1 MENFNIQTVI
11 SIIAAFISFS
21 AVIVS
26 IYYNHKNNKQYLK
39 SLDPLLSF
47 KLFEVKDELY
57 LRVTN
62 TGRSAANDILIE
74 IKKIENNGDRN
85 ELYLDDLFG
94 KKIELYPNESTQGR
108 ISFWGKTICSS
119 AFPKISID
127 IRYEK
132 GITGEQVHMER
143 TVIFS
148 PSYDEKIYGDFNID
162 LRELNK
168 NMGVMAKA
176 NLRTAN
182 YLDGCQV
189 APFDELSILA
199 HKSLHDD
206 LQSVKQGENVST
218 VIEREEVIK
227 NRL

>member
-1 MENFNIQTVI
+1 MDKITIQTVI
-11 SIIAAFISFS
+11 SIIAAFISLS
-21 AVIVS
+21 TVIVS
-26 IYYNHKNNKQYLK
+26 IYYNHKNSKQYLK

-47 KLFEVKDELY
+47 KLFELKDELY

-62 TGRSAANDILIE
+62 TGRSAAKDVLIE

-85 ELYLDDLFG
+85 ELELDALFG
-94 KKIELYPNESTQGR
+94 KEIELYPNESTQGR
-108 ISFWGKTICSS
+108 IAFGGATICSN
-119 AFPKISID
+119 AFPKIDID
-127 IRYEK
+127 IRYKK
-132 GITGEQVHMER
+132 GVTGEQVHIER

-148 PSYDEKIYGDFNID
+148 PPYDEKIYGDFNID
-162 LRELNK
+162 
-168 NMGVMAKA
+168 MDVMAKA

-189 APFDELSILA
+189 APFDELNILA

-218 VIEREEVIK
+218 VMKREDVIK

>member
-1 MENFNIQTVI
+1 MDKITIQTVI
-11 SIIAAFISFS
+11 SIIAAFISLS
-21 AVIVS
+21 TVIVS
-26 IYYNHKNNKQYLK
+26 IYYNHKNSKQYLK

-47 KLFEVKDELY
+47 KLFELKDELY
-57 LRVTN
+57 LGVTN
-62 TGRSAANDILIE
+62 TGRSAAKDVLIE

-85 ELYLDDLFG
+85 ELELDALFG
-94 KKIELYPNESTQGR
+94 KEIELYPNESTQGR
-108 ISFWGKTICSS
+108 IAFWGATICSS
-119 AFPKISID
+119 AFPKINID
-127 IRYEK
+127 IRYK
-132 GITGEQVHMER
+132 KDITGEQVHIER

-148 PSYDEKIYGDFNID
+148 PSYDEKIHGDFNID

-168 NMGVMAKA
+168 NMDVMAK
-176 NLRTAN
+176 AN

-189 APFDELSILA
+189 APFDELNILA

-218 VIEREEVIK
+218 VTEREEVIK

>member
-1 MENFNIQTVI
+1 MDKITIQTVI
-11 SIIAAFISFS
+11 SIIAAFISLS
-21 AVIVS
+21 TVIVS
-26 IYYNHKNNKQYLK
+26 IYYNHKNSKQYLK

-47 KLFEVKDELY
+47 KLLELKDELY

-62 TGRSAANDILIE
+62 TGRSAAKDVLIE
-74 IKKIENNGDRN
+74 IKRIENNGDRN
-85 ELYLDDLFG
+85 ELELDALFG
-94 KKIELYPNESTQGR
+94 KEIELYPNESTQGR
-108 ISFWGKTICSS
+108 IAFWGATICSS
-119 AFPKISID
+119 AFPKINID
-127 IRYEK
+127 IRYKK
-132 GITGEQVHMER
+132 GVTGEQVHIER

-168 NMGVMAKA
+168 NMDVMAKA

-189 APFDELSILA
+189 APFDELNILA

-218 VIEREEVIK
+218 VMKREDVIK

>member
-1 MENFNIQTVI
+1 MVKITIQTVI
-11 SIIAAFISFS
+11 SIIAAFISLS
-21 AVIVS
+21 TVIVS
-26 IYYNHKNNKQYLK
+26 IYYNHKNSKQYLK

-47 KLFEVKDELY
+47 KLFELKDELY
-57 LRVTN
+57 LD
-62 TGRSAANDILIE
+62 A
-74 IKKIENNGDRN
+74 
-85 ELYLDDLFG
+85 LFG
-94 KKIELYPNESTQGR
+94 KEIELYPNESTQGR
-108 ISFWGKTICSS
+108 IAFWGATICSS
-119 AFPKISID
+119 AFPKINID
-127 IRYEK
+127 IRYKK
-132 GITGEQVHMER
+132 GVTGEQVHIER

-168 NMGVMAKA
+168 NMDVMAKA

-189 APFDELSILA
+189 APFDELNILA

-218 VIEREEVIK
+218 VMKREDVIK

>member
-1 MENFNIQTVI
+1 MENITIQTVV
-11 SIIAAFISFS
+11 SILAAFISLI

-47 KLFEVKDELY
+47 KLLELKKELY
-57 LRVTN
+57 LRITN
-62 TGRSAANDILIE
+62 TGKSAANDIS
-74 IKKIENNGDRN
+74 IKIIKIENNGDRN
-85 ELYLDDLFG
+85 ELNLDTLFD
-94 KKIELYPNESTQGR
+94 KKFELYPDESTQGR
-108 ISFWGKTICSS
+108 IAFWGETICSS
-119 AFPKISID
+119 AFPKIDIT
-127 IRYEK
+127 IRYRK
-132 GITGEQVHMER
+132 GITGKQVYMER

-148 PSYDEKIYGDFNID
+148 PSYDNKIYGDFNID

-168 NMGVMAKA
+168 NMNVMAKA

-189 APFDELSILA
+189 APFDELNILA
-199 HKSLHDD
+199 HRSLHDD
-206 LQSVKQGENVST
+206 LQSVKEGANEST
-218 VIEREEVIK
+218 LLERTAVIK